1 MTHRLRRAPSL
12 VLVALLAALA
22 VFASGL
28 GSAPKA
34 FAGTAPAASVTTNV
48 AANPAA
54 DSPAPN
60 ATTSTA
66 EVFGPPAKLWPN
78 GPAAEAF
85 KPKALAIT
93 PTAAA
98 AVTEANCL
106 RKPPAAVK
114 FGPDQARWC
123 YTASGAIWANPMLPG
138 TGYMFSHK
146 PNKSRLFASTTD
158 MQWLF
163 GEFCGLD
170 TAGKLVCRDMVFS
183 YGTKVADVAGLDPN
197 APINQG
203 KYNGAGLKPRY
214 GWFAKSPTSFNKK
227 AGWIGVWAPGH
238 MWRKPNPAK
247 KVYETSWV
255 PILSAVHSASGYCSV
270 TAHLVVNSA
279 YPNAVAKVLRVDR
292 AGKKTPF
299 TLKRAD
305 SLYFHS
311 SVPVK
316 CASTKA
322 GAIARVLGGS
332 MASS

>member
-1 MTHRLRRAPSL
+1 MTRHPKGMVGRLAPAL
-12 VLVALLAALA
+12 VLVTAFVAGSLGLAPTASA
-22 VFASGL
+22 VTSPP
-28 GSAPKA
+28 SS
-34 FAGTAPAASVTTNV
+34 TVSV
-48 AANPAA
+48 AANPVA
-54 DSPAPN
+54 DSPA
-60 ATTSTA
+60 TTA

-78 GPAAEAF
+78 GPSAEAL
-85 KPKALAIT
+85 KPKALGVAT
-93 PTAAA
+93 AAAA

-106 RKPPAAVK
+106 RKPPTAVK

-163 GEFCGLD
+163 GEFCGLN
-170 TAGKLVCRDMVFS
+170 TAGKLICRDMVFS
-183 YGTKVADVAGLDPN
+183 YGTKVTDVAGLDPN

-203 KYNGAGLKPRY
+203 KYNGTGLKPRY
-214 GWFAKSPTSFNKK
+214 GWMAKSPTSFNKK

-255 PILSAVHSASGYCSV
+255 PIFSSERTAAGYCSV
-270 TAHLVVNSA
+270 TGHLVVNSA
-279 YPNAVAKVLRVDR
+279 YRNAVAKVLRVDR
-292 AGKKTPF
+292 AGKKTQV
-299 TLKRAD
+299 TLTRAD
-305 SLYFHS
+305 PLFFHS
-311 SVPVK
+311 TFPVK
-316 CASTKA
+316 CATTEA

-332 MASS
+332 LTSS